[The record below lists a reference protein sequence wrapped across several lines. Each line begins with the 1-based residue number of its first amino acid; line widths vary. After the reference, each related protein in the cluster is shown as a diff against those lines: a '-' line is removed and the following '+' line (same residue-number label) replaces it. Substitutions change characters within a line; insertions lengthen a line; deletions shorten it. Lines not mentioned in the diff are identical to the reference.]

1 MNIPWPE
8 HGDLF
13 SVMVVQVKIYFSLA
27 KFAHHSSEF
36 FPQIPQIASVFEFC
50 THSLYLVAKVHPRSG
65 VF

>member
-27 KFAHHSSEF
+27 KLAHHSSEF
-36 FPQIPQIASVFEFC
+36 FPQITSLFEFC
-50 THSLYLVAKVHPRSG
+50 THSLYLVAKVLPRSG
-65 VF
+65 VV